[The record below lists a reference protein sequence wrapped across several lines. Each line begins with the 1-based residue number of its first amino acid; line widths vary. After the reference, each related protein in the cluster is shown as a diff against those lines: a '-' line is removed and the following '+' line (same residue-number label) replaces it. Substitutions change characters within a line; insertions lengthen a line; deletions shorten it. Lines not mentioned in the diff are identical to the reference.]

1 MFNMMK
7 LAISGTPLQHLRSS
21 REHLKNWG
29 RTSCVCSPR
38 TRWVRPH
45 NRGSLKHLSIH
56 LAVKSHHLVQGE
68 GRAWRGFGKT
78 TSPCKSGVLKSNVR
92 LEKCWMTL
100 IVNDLVLLKAQ
111 VLPSSL
117 MVFLC
122 RSWFWWI
129 QRCRACGQVGDPR
142 LMEDKVEILPLINL
156 IDIGN
161 EFNPK
166 IKTNVTKYQ
175 FKEAM

>member
-1 MFNMMK
+1 MMK
-7 LAISGTPLQHLRSS
+7 FAISGTHSQHLRSS

-38 TRWVRPH
+38 TRWMRPH
-45 NRGSLKHLSIH
+45 NRGSLRHMSIH
-56 LAVKSHHLVQGE
+56 LVVKSHLLVQGE

-111 VLPSSL
+111 VLQPITISYGIFMSIMILVNSKVSSMWASGWSTINGGQGWNSSL
-117 MVFLC
+117 
-122 RSWFWWI
+122 
-129 QRCRACGQVGDPR
+129 
-142 LMEDKVEILPLINL
+142 N
-156 IDIGN
+156 
-161 EFNPK
+161 
-166 IKTNVTKYQ
+166 
-175 FKEAM
+175 